1 MKLICLYY
9 KDQLPLKLKDIFSTN
24 ESINPYNTRGGKLLF
39 IPQVSTTHYGI
50 KSVRCNGHVIWNYFF
65 QSTDNN
71 NLCNT
76 GISKFKHY
84 LKDPLISKYNI
95 D

>member
-24 ESINPYNTRGGKLLF
+24 ESINPYNTRGGKLCF
-39 IPQVSTTHYGI
+39 IPQVSTTHYVI
-50 KSVRCNGHVIWNYFF
+50 KSVRYNGHVIWNDFF
-65 QSTDNN
+65 QNTDNS

-84 LKDPLISKYNI
+84 LKDLLISKYNI

>member
-1 MKLICLYY
+1 MNLLTHIIPEVESYVLYHRLVQLI
-9 KDQLPLKLKDIFSTN
+9 
-24 ESINPYNTRGGKLLF
+24 
-39 IPQVSTTHYGI
+39 VI
-50 KSVRCNGHVIWNYFF
+50 KSVRYNGHVIWNDFF
-65 QSTDNN
+65 QNTDNS

-84 LKDPLISKYNI
+84 LKDLLISKYNI